1 METFRID
8 VQFIKRDNVEIIIM
22 SRFFTDHM
30 NMPGNKHITNQIRKM
45 SHLHWMFFALFV
57 STIAIILSSLPSEAE
72 ANRTTEAAAV
82 SDSKRITMSL
92 LIPNAPASFEND
104 NQLHPKQ
111 DEQLKRHQT
120 KVKNG
125 DTLTAI
131 FSRAGLNAR
140 DVYNV
145 TRLDKENKLLTKLS
159 PGQTFDIT
167 VSADN
172 ELQSLRYHIDKTKTL
187 VIDKPDN
194 NWQANLESRHYETR
208 VTYSKGVINSSLFE
222 AANEAGLSDS
232 LTMDLAHI
240 FGWDIDFALDIRQGD
255 SFVVLYEEQF
265 LEGEKIKD
273 GNILAAEFV
282 NQGKNYKAVRYTDS
296 AGKSNYYA
304 DDGTSM
310 RKAFLRSPVD
320 FSRISSRFGKRH
332 HPILNK
338 IKHHKGVD
346 YAAARGTPV
355 KASGDGK
362 IIWRGRKGGYGKTVI
377 IQHGNSYSTLYGHL
391 NNYNRKARSGS
402 RVKQGQIIGY
412 VGSTGR
418 ATGPHLHYEFRV
430 NGTHRNPLTVK
441 LPSAAPI
448 NKKHKEDFIAK
459 SSPLLTQ
466 LDIIGNTNIA
476 LSDFQ

>member
-1 METFRID
+1 M
-8 VQFIKRDNVEIIIM
+8 FI
-22 SRFFTDHM
+22 
-30 NMPGNKHITNQIRKM
+30 
-45 SHLHWMFFALFV
+45 ALFL
-57 STIAIILSSLPSEAE
+57 SAIAITLSPMPSEAE
-72 ANRTTEAAAV
+72 ANRTTEAAAI
-82 SDSKRITMSL
+82 SDSERITMSL
-92 LIPNAPASFEND
+92 LIPSAPTSIEKDAL
-104 NQLHPKQ
+104 LHPKQ
-111 DEQLKRHQT
+111 NEQLKHHQT

-131 FSRAGLNAR
+131 FNRIGLDAR

-145 TRLDKENKLLTKLS
+145 TKLDKKNKLLTKLS

-167 VSADN
+167 VSANN
-172 ELQSLRYHIDKTKTL
+172 ELQSLHYHIDKTKTL
-187 VIDKPDN
+187 IINKPDN
-194 NWQANLESRHYETR
+194 NWQVNLESRNYEPR
-208 VTYSKGVINSSLFE
+208 ITYSKGVINSSLFE
-222 AANEAGLSDS
+222 AANEAGLSES
-232 LTMDLAHI
+232 LTMDLAYI

-255 SFVVLYEEQF
+255 SFVVLYEELF
-265 LEGEKIKD
+265 LEGEKVKD
-273 GNILAAEFV
+273 GNILAAEFI
-282 NQGKNYKAVRYTDS
+282 NQGKSYKAVRYTDS
-296 AGKSNYYA
+296 DGKSNYYA

-338 IKHHKGVD
+338 IKSHKGVD

-362 IIWRGRKGGYGKTVI
+362 IIWRARKGGYGKTVI
-377 IQHGNSYSTLYGHL
+377 IQHGNRYRTLYGHL
-391 NNYNRKARSGS
+391 NSYSRNARSGS

-430 NGTHRNPLTVK
+430 NGSHRNPLTVK

-448 NKKHKEDFIAK
+448 HKKHKEDFVEK
-459 SSPLLTQ
+459 SNPLLTQ

>member
-1 METFRID
+1 MLSLLKD
-8 VQFIKRDNVEIIIM
+8 IM
-22 SRFFTDHM
+22 SKHKNYESTFYEPH
-30 NMPGNKHITNQIRKM
+30 NMLANKNIMTQLRKI
-45 SHLHWMFFALFV
+45 SHLHWMFFALFISSV
-57 STIAIILSSLPSEAE
+57 AIMLSPSSSEAE

-82 SDSKRITMSL
+82 SDSERITMSL
-92 LIPNAPASFEND
+92 LIPNAPISLEEDA
-104 NQLHPKQ
+104 LPHPKQ
-111 DEQLKRHQT
+111 DEQLKQHQT

-131 FSRAGLNAR
+131 FSRVGLNAR

-145 TRLDKENKLLTKLS
+145 TKLDKKNKLLTKLS

-172 ELQSLRYHIDKTKTL
+172 ELQSLRYHIDKTRTL
-187 VIDKPDN
+187 IIDKPDN
-194 NWQANLESRHYETR
+194 NWQVNLESRNYETR

-222 AANEAGLSDS
+222 AANEAGLSES
-232 LTMDLAHI
+232 LTMDLAYI

-255 SFVVLYEEQF
+255 SFVVLYEELF
-265 LEGEKIKD
+265 LEGEKVKD

-282 NQGKNYKAVRYTDS
+282 SQGKSYKAVRYTDS
-296 AGKSNYYA
+296 NGKSNYYA
-304 DDGTSM
+304 DNGASM

-338 IKHHKGVD
+338 IKSHKGVD

-377 IQHGNSYSTLYGHL
+377 IQHGNRYSTLYGHL

-402 RVKQGQIIGY
+402 RVKQGQVIGY

-430 NGTHRNPLTVK
+430 NGSHRNPLTVK

-448 NKKHKEDFIAK
+448 NKKHKEDFIKKAN
-459 SSPLLTQ
+459 PLLTQ

-476 LSDFQ
+476 FSDFQ